1 VIVLF
6 LVFFDSSLIITEVM
20 SNVKG
25 SEQTCGDR
33 NEYIEI
39 YNLSS
44 DTIDLSEFMIYDFDV
59 NPDEVYPWDDDAIL
73 LNHPGIR
80 IHSTF
85 IYPYSYA
92 VILDREYTSNDTTG
106 GNVQPYDFPDSTLI
120 LTTDD
125 TTIGDG
131 LQTADPLIIFS
142 VSGACT
148 TSFGTPFDSLDYFPS
163 DPGDGIS
170 WERIELSLPDTA
182 PNWHV
187 CIDSAGCT
195 PGRENSTT
203 NAYDIAITSESI
215 IFQPAV
221 LKTGDN
227 VRFDIQVKNFGLRE
241 TDDYTLEIYDD
252 QSRDSILDINE
263 MIAQLAGILISP
275 ADSARLTYIYE
286 HPAQGM
292 HIIGFRV
299 DFPGDRD
306 LSNNLVL
313 KQLRVTGEV
322 GELAL
327 SPDIFTPNNDG
338 VGDLLQ
344 IDYRLP
350 DAGGSLD
357 LAIFDSRGKLVHFL
371 CRDDYCQ
378 QSLGSMYWDGKAA
391 DKESPTGLYVIY
403 LEYRYQNRV
412 TKAKKTTI
420 LAR

>member
-1 VIVLF
+1 MIVLF
-6 LVFFDSSLIITEVM
+6 LVFFDSPIIITEVM

-33 NEYIEI
+33 NEYVEI
-39 YNLSS
+39 YNHSP
-44 DTIDLSEFMIYDFDV
+44 DTIDLAGFMIYDFDV
-59 NPDEVYPWDDDAIL
+59 NSDEVCVWDDDVIL
-73 LNHPGIR
+73 LKYPGIR
-80 IHSTF
+80 IHSTR

-142 VSGACT
+142 ITSACT

-163 DPGDGIS
+163 DPGDGLS

-182 PNWHV
+182 PNWHI
-187 CIDSAGCT
+187 CIDSAGGT
-195 PGRENSTT
+195 PGQENSTT
-203 NAYDIAITSESI
+203 NAFDLAITSESI

-221 LKTGDN
+221 LKTGDD
-227 VRFDIQVKNFGLRE
+227 VRLEIQVKNFGLRE
-241 TDDYTLEIYDD
+241 TDDYILAIYDD
-252 QSRDSILDINE
+252 QNRDSILHIDE
-263 MIAQLAGILISP
+263 MVAQLNGVIIYP
-275 ADSARLTYIYE
+275 TDSTRLTYTYE
-286 HPAQGM
+286 HPVQGI

-299 DFPGDRD
+299 DFPDDRD
-306 LSNNLVL
+306 LTNNLVL
-313 KQLRVTGEV
+313 KELRVVGEI

-327 SPDIFTPNNDG
+327 SPAIFTPNNDG
-338 VGDLLQ
+338 VGDKLQ

-371 CRDDYCQ
+371 CRDNHCQ
-378 QSLGSMYWDGKAA
+378 QAIGSMFWDGKVA
-391 DKESPTGLYVIY
+391 DKESPTGLYIIY
-403 LEYRYQNRV
+403 LEYRFQNRV
-412 TKAKKTTI
+412 TKAKKTAI